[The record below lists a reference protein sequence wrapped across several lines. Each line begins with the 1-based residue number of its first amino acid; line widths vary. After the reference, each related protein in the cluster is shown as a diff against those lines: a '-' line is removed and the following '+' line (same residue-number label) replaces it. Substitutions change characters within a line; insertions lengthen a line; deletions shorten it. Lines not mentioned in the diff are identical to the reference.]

1 VKKRVLQGLVLAGIV
16 AAAFALR
23 GKSSLPETPED
34 AVKALF
40 DAASRGDAAAYLRL
54 VDGEL
59 AEDLRTTRS
68 QLGAEAF
75 RESLRRSVA
84 GMKGVATAR
93 LDDAQGNRV
102 ALEVDI
108 VFADRNERQ
117 RVVLEPRSGGWI
129 ITKMGAAE
137 IIQPSVP
144 YGTPIYGK

>member
-1 VKKRVLQGLVLAGIV
+1 MKKRVLQGLVLVGIV
-16 AAAFALR
+16 TAAFALR
-23 GKSSLPETPED
+23 GRSSLPETPEET
-34 AVKALF
+34 VEALL
-40 DAASRGDAAAYLRL
+40 DAASRGDSAAYLRL

-59 AEDLRTTRS
+59 ADDLRTTRS

-93 LDDAQGNRV
+93 LDDAPEDRV

-117 RVVLEPRSGGWI
+117 RAVLGPRGGGWV
-129 ITKMGAAE
+129 ITGMGTAE
-137 IIQPSVP
+137 VIQPSVP
-144 YGTPIYGK
+144 YGTPLYGK